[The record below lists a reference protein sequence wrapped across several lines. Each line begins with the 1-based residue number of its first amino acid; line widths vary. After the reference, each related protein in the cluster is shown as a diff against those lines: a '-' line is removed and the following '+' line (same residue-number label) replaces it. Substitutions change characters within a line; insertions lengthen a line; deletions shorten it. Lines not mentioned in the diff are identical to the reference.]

1 MKTKLSILL
10 LAGVF
15 LLATKTQAEIKTLV
29 VKSSKSDVAT
39 LEVKEGEVAKCV
51 YWNIINRPTG
61 SGFYISSDLIIEKN
75 DVNITIL
82 SSGNGNLGVGTDFN
96 PGIAFPVVTG
106 PAKIKLKG
114 SSNNS
119 TGGIASFEI
128 TPNETATSKA
138 AGPAL
143 VLPEGEDGKQ
153 KLVLESST
161 DLVNWTEDKLG
172 SKDSSDKKRF
182 YRLRAVKE

>member
-15 LLATKTQAEIKTLV
+15 FLATKTQAEIKTLV
-29 VKSSKSDVAT
+29 VKASDQDVAS
-39 LEVKEGEVAKCV
+39 LEVKEGEVAKCI
-51 YWNIINRPTG
+51 YWNVISRPTG
-61 SGFYISSDLIIEKN
+61 GVFYVSSDLTVIKN
-75 DVNITIL
+75 DIHISILKSGGTQDNIGADI
-82 SSGNGNLGVGTDFN
+82 SIGS
-96 PGIAFPVVTG
+96 AFPIVTG
-106 PAKIKLKG
+106 PAEIKLRG

-161 DLVNWTEDKLG
+161 DLVNWTEDSLG